1 MTSEHDDR
9 VQETEAPRQAT
20 QGTGGLLHTAINEA
34 SHLVTGE
41 IQLAKQEVSES
52 LHAAV
57 IALITGITAAF
68 AGIAFLVMGI
78 VALVIAVP
86 AHWVA
91 ALACA
96 GGFLVIAIVTAAVA
110 VSRVKRISPLR
121 QTVQT
126 LKEDVEWAKQQL
138 TLEQR

>member
-1 MTSEHDDR
+1 
-9 VQETEAPRQAT
+9 
-20 QGTGGLLHTAINEA
+20 
-34 SHLVTGE
+34 
-41 IQLAKQEVSES
+41 
-52 LHAAV
+52 
-57 IALITGITAAF
+57 
-68 AGIAFLVMGI
+68 
-78 VALVIAVP
+78 VIAVP
-86 AHWVA
+86 AHWLA

-96 GGFLVIAIVTAAVA
+96 GGFLVIAIVAALVA